1 MTPVGSRGPARV
13 LVTGAA
19 GFVGAHVVVALAQA
33 GHHVI
38 GVDNF
43 AAGARDCVPRLRQLV
58 GDRFEFEIADVRDAA
73 RLAQMF
79 TAHRPAAVVH
89 LAALKSVPQS
99 ERAPIA
105 YYEVNVHGLATLLA
119 TMQAHG
125 VRTLVHASTAC
136 VYGQQQQALPVSER
150 ARLTPVNPY
159 GRSKAVAEQLI
170 ADARRADPDL
180 RVAVLRLFNPGGAH
194 ESGLIG
200 QWPMGPVAATKFVPS
215 AFSVALG
222 AAPHVDVHG
231 ADWPTQDGT
240 AARDFVHVC
249 DVADAHTSALEALAR
264 GVKSFTVNIGS
275 GRPVTVLEALRAF
288 EAAARR
294 EIPYRLRDRR
304 AGDVAEIFADT
315 SRARTLLGWVAR
327 RSLDDIAADAWRFF
341 RLNPRGFRR
350 SEATLP

>member
-1 MTPVGSRGPARV
+1 MTPVGPRGPARV

-19 GFVGAHVVVALAQA
+19 GYVGAHVVVALAQA
-33 GHHVI
+33 GHRVI

-58 GDRFEFEIADVRDAA
+58 GERFDFEIADVRDAT
-73 RLAQMF
+73 RLAQVF
-79 TAHRPAAVVH
+79 STHRPAAVVH

-119 TMQAHG
+119 TMQAQG

-136 VYGQQQQALPVSER
+136 VYGQPQMLPTAER
-150 ARLTPVNPY
+150 VRLAPINPY

-170 ADARRADPDL
+170 ADARRADPQL
-180 RVAVLRLFNPGGAH
+180 RVAVLRLFNPAGAH

-200 QWPMGPVAATKFVPS
+200 QWPMGPAAATKLVPS

-222 AAPHVDVHG
+222 ASEHVDVHG
-231 ADWPTQDGT
+231 ADWPTHDGT

-249 DVADAHTSALEALAR
+249 DVADAHASALEALAR

-275 GRPVTVLEALRAF
+275 GRSVTVLQALRAF

-304 AGDVAEIFADT
+304 AGDVAEIFADA
-315 SRARTLLGWVAR
+315 SRARTLLGWVPR
-327 RSLDDIAADAWRFF
+327 RSLEDMAVDAWRFF